1 MSPPT
6 PFFAA
11 KCYWPGVTERAVA
24 LAAGRG
30 AAEAEAVS
38 RTGRAVGYLGSI
50 LFRDDELVLCLFDA
64 PSSAAVRRV
73 AERAGIHC
81 ERVMNSQ
88 WMPLSGRQ
96 SNPFA
101 AGGALDWT
109 PTAPHKEAT
118 S

>member
-11 KCYWPGVTERAVA
+11 TCYWPGVTERAVA

-38 RTGRAVGYLGSI
+38 RAGSAVGYLGSI

-64 PSSAAVRRV
+64 SSSVAVRGV
-73 AERAGIHC
+73 AERAGIPC

-88 WMPLSGRQ
+88 WMPHSGRQ

-101 AGGALDWT
+101 AGGALHRT

-118 S
+118 P

>member
-1 MSPPT
+1 MLPPT
-6 PFFAA
+6 PFLAA

-38 RTGRAVGYLGSI
+38 REGSAVGYLGSI
-50 LFRDDELVLCLFDA
+50 LFRDDELVLCLFVA

-73 AERAGIHC
+73 AERAGIPC

-88 WMPLSGRQ
+88 WIPHSGRQ
-96 SNPFA
+96 SNPFTA
-101 AGGALDWT
+101 AGALHKP
-109 PTAPHKEAT
+109 PTAPHKEANP
-118 S
+118 